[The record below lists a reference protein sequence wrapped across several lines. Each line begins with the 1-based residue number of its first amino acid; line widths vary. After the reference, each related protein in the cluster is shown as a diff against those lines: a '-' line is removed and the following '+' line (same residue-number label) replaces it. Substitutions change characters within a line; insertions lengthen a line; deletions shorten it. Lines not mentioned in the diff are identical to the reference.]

1 MDLAHVPKALVVAGS
16 LAGAVVMLAWRHR
29 ESRRPVT
36 VRAIVAPPLGMA
48 TGFLMFVAPATRIPW
63 SWAGAAFGIG
73 ALVLSVPLAMTSRL
87 VREGDTVM
95 MKRSSAF
102 FWILIGLF
110 LVRFVA
116 REWFERRITMPQTG
130 ALFFILAF
138 GMILR
143 WRVGMYLQYLRLLRA
158 DGGYPSGVT
167 SRPSA

>member
-1 MDLAHVPKALVVAGS
+1 MDLAHVPKALIVAGS

-36 VRAIVAPPLGMA
+36 TAAIVAPPLGMA
-48 TGFLMFVAPATRIPW
+48 TGFFMFFAPATRIPW

-73 ALVLSVPLAMTSRL
+73 ALVLSIPLAMTSRL
-87 VREGDTVM
+87 VREGDTVWM
-95 MKRSSAF
+95 RRSSAF

-110 LVRFVA
+110 AIRFAA
-116 REWFERRITMPQTG
+116 REWFERRISLPQTG
-130 ALFFILAF
+130 ALFFVLAF

-143 WRVGMYLQYLRLLRA
+143 WRVGMYLQYLRLRA
-158 DGGYPSGVT
+158 GPAYPAGVT

>member
-1 MDLAHVPKALVVAGS
+1 MDLAHLPKALVVAGS

-36 VRAIVAPPLGMA
+36 TRAIVAPPLGMA
-48 TGFLMFVAPATRIPW
+48 TGFCMFLAPATRIPW

-73 ALVLSVPLAMTSRL
+73 AVVLSIPLAMTSRL

-110 LVRFVA
+110 LVRFAA
-116 REWFERRITMPQTG
+116 REWFEQRISMPQTG
-130 ALFFILAF
+130 ALFFVLAF
-138 GMILR
+138 GMIVR
-143 WRVGMYLQYLRLLRA
+143 WRAGMYLDYVRLR
-158 DGGYPSGVT
+158 GGYPSGVT
-167 SRPSA
+167 TRPSA

>member
-36 VRAIVAPPLGMA
+36 ARAI
-48 TGFLMFVAPATRIPW
+48 VAPATRIPW